1 MHPFLILIHLAA
13 AVMLLLWAVRMVR
26 TGVERAWGPGLRAT
40 LRRAG
45 GGAPGMALAGAALA
59 VLLQSATAVG
69 ILAAGFATSGI
80 LSVSAGIAAL
90 LGADFGSA
98 LVVKLLSFDL
108 SELIPVLLLIGATMF
123 LKFEHRHI
131 RQVGRVVL
139 GIAFVLMSLRMMGE
153 ATEPLRESAV
163 LPVVAGWLAGDPL
176 TAFAVAAL
184 LAWGLHSSVA
194 TLLIF
199 ASFATNGVLPVEAA
213 APMVL
218 GANLGGGLVAVW
230 LTRGAGWPA
239 RRIPLANLVFR
250 GAGAV
255 LALVVL
261 QIVPLPLD
269 RLGTGAGVQL
279 VNFHVLFNL
288 ALLILALPFAGAMDR
303 LTARLWPTPEDAAD
317 APGAYRS
324 ALDRA
329 ALARPNLALAS
340 AQRELLR
347 MGETVEAMLR
357 PAMDVLE
364 TGDARQIARLRAM
377 DDEVNR
383 RHTDIKLYIAEVNRG
398 ELTGDEARRGLE
410 LAGLAIDFE
419 AIGDMIAKNLL
430 AQADDKARLRLRFS
444 DEGWAELNSLHARV
458 IANMQIAMNLL
469 VSGDLDSARELVAEK
484 AAMRRLERECHD
496 RHLARLRS
504 GNPQSIDTSDIHM
517 EVVRALKEI
526 NSLLVK
532 VAYPILTERGHLL
545 ESRLAEPLPTSPKL
559 MN

>member
-288 ALLILALPFAGAMDR
+288 ALLIVALPFAGAMDR

>member
-199 ASFATNGVLPVEAA
+199 ASFAANGVLPVEAA

-545 ESRLAEPLPTSPKL
+545 ESRLAEPLPASSKL

>member
-1 MHPFLILIHLAA
+1 MHPFLILTHLAA

-26 TGVERAWGPGLRAT
+26 TGVERGWGTSLRGT
-40 LRRAG
+40 MRRAKG
-45 GGAPGMALAGAALA
+45 GTAGMAAAGTALA
-59 VLLQSATAVG
+59 VVLQSATAVAM
-69 ILAAGFATSGI
+69 LATGFAASGLI
-80 LSVSAGIAAL
+80 AVGPGIAAL
-90 LGADFGSA
+90 LGADLGSA
-98 LVVKLLSFDL
+98 LVVKLLSLDL
-108 SELIPVLLLIGATMF
+108 SELVPVLILAGATMF
-123 LKFEHRHI
+123 LKFEHRQI
-131 RQVGRVVL
+131 RQAGRVVL
-139 GIAFVLMSLRMMGE
+139 GIAFILLSLRMVGE
-153 ATEPLRESAV
+153 ATEPLRHSAV
-163 LPVVAGWLAGDPL
+163 LPQVVRWLAGDPL

-199 ASFATNGVLPVEAA
+199 ASFAAGGLLPVAAA

-230 LTRGAGWPA
+230 LTRGAALPA
-239 RRIPLANLVFR
+239 RRIPLANLIFR
-250 GAGAV
+250 GLGAAIA
-255 LALVVL
+255 LALLPV
-261 QIVPLPLD
+261 LPLD
-269 RLGTGAGVQL
+269 RLGSDPGVQL

-288 ALLILALPFAGAMDR
+288 SLLVVSLPFTGMMDR
-303 LTARLWPTPEDAAD
+303 LTARLWPTPENPAD
-317 APGAYRS
+317 AVGAYRS
-324 ALDRA
+324 ALDRG

-364 TGDARQIARLRAM
+364 TGDARQIARLRGM

-383 RHTDIKLYIAEVNRG
+383 RHTDIKLFIAELNRG
-398 ELTGDEARRGLE
+398 KLTGEEARRGLE

-419 AIGDMIAKNLL
+419 AMGDMIAKNLL
-430 AQADDKARLRLRFS
+430 AQADDKVRLRLTFS
-444 DEGWAELNSLHARV
+444 DEGWAELTALHARV
-458 IANMQIAMNLL
+458 MANMQIAMNVL
-469 VSGDLDSARELVAEK
+469 VSGDLESARELVAEK
-484 AAMRRLERECHD
+484 AAMRRLERDFHD

-526 NSLLVK
+526 NSLLAR

-545 ESRLAEPLPTSPKL
+545 ESRLAEPLQPSSEL
-559 MN
+559 MI